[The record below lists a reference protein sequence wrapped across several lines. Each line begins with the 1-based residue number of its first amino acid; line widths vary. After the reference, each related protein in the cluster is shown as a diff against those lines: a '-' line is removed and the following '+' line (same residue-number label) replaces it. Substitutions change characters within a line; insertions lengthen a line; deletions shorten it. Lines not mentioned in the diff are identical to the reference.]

1 MMGGES
7 EAIVVP
13 VGMSPVH
20 SFRIMKSLV
29 GRDFKMIVLAVSDQ
43 TRVTGQTILNVFGDG
58 ETKLTRYDNIA
69 KLVERNSG
77 IEQWN
82 LLMGPGTRSMASTL
96 WSEILNATGDYPRIW
111 VDHRRNTK
119 KGKGKPIGGEY
130 IVALNADR
138 KERYK
143 IVPINEGDA
152 CAISGIGIEELRET
166 EGLSW
171 EPLYSKFFYH
181 IKVPSDARGM
191 TSSAARAWEEG
202 VARKVKELRDRL
214 GRHALEISRDPVPS
228 KPKFWLKI
236 GERLDDLGIIGGSK

>member
-1 MMGGES
+1 MTGES

-20 SFRIMKSLV
+20 SFRVLKSLI
-29 GRDFKMIVLAVSDQ
+29 GRDFEMIVLAVSDQ
-43 TRVTGQTILNVFGDG
+43 TRSTGQAILDVVGDAEV
-58 ETKLTRYDNIA
+58 ETKIIGYAKIA
-69 KLVERNSG
+69 QLVEGEPN
-77 IEQWN
+77 IKQWN
-82 LLMGPGTRSMASTL
+82 LLMGPGTRSMAVTL
-96 WSEILNATGDYPRIW
+96 WSEIANATGDYPRIW
-111 VDHRRNTK
+111 VDHRRKTK
-119 KGKGKPIGGEY
+119 KGKGKPIGGED
-130 IVALNADR
+130 IVNLADR

-143 IVPINEGDA
+143 IVPIGDEYA

-191 TSSAARAWEEG
+191 TSSAARAWEEE

-228 KPKFWLKI
+228 EPKFWLRI
-236 GERLDDLGIIGGSK
+236 GERLDDLGIRGGSK